1 MTIWLFYLLLGV
13 IQGFTEPIPISSSGH
28 LVIFQELFNIQLPGL
43 SFEIFVNFAS
53 LLAVLTIYRKD
64 VVRLVVSLWTFL
76 FKKDRSDDTMV
87 DVKFIGLLLVA
98 TVPAG
103 VLGVVFGDWI
113 GETLSGVSTVGYTLI
128 ITGLA
133 LWFIRNM
140 RGSKGDGGITLRDAI
155 LIGLAQAAALIP
167 GISRSG
173 ATIVMALLLGIKQET
188 ALRFSFFMFIPVS
201 LGTILLDGPALFTN
215 PETRELFGPLIVAF
229 IASYILTAVS
239 LKWFQHIMAKGEL
252 KYFSFYCWTV
262 GILVVL
268 FLA

>member
-1 MTIWLFYLLLGV
+1 MTIWLFYLLLGL

-28 LVIFQELFNIQLPGL
+28 LVIFQELFNINLPGL

-76 FKKDRSDDTMV
+76 FKKDRSEETMI
-87 DVKFIGLLLVA
+87 DVKFIGLLLIA
-98 TVPAG
+98 TIPAG

-113 GETLSGVSTVGYTLI
+113 GETLSGVATVGYTLLV
-128 ITGLA
+128 TGLA
-133 LWFIRNM
+133 LWFIRNL
-140 RGSKGDGGITLRDAI
+140 RGNKGDGGVTLRDAV

-173 ATIVMALLLGIKQET
+173 ATIVMAMLLGIKQET
-188 ALRFSFFMFIPVS
+188 ALRFSFFLFIPVS
-201 LGTILLDGPALFTN
+201 LGTMILDGPALFTD
-215 PETRELFGPLIVAF
+215 PKTRELFGPLILAF
-229 IASYILTAVS
+229 IASYALTAIS

-252 KYFSFYCWTV
+252 KYFSFYCWAV
-262 GILVVL
+262 GILVIL

>member
-1 MTIWLFYLLLGV
+1 MTIWLFYLLLGL

-28 LVIFQELFNIQLPGL
+28 LVIFQELLDIQLPGL

-53 LLAVLTIYRKD
+53 LLAVLTIYRQD
-64 VVRLVVSLWTFL
+64 VIRLVVSLWTFL
-76 FKKDRSDDTMV
+76 FKKDRRDETMV

-103 VLGVVFGDWI
+103 VLGVLFGDWI
-113 GETLSGVSTVGYTLI
+113 GETLSGVATVGYTLI
-128 ITGLA
+128 LTGVA

-140 RGSKGDGGITLRDAI
+140 RGNKGDGGITLRDAI
-155 LIGLAQAAALIP
+155 LIGLAQAVALIP

-173 ATIVMALLLGIKQET
+173 ATIVMAMLLGIKQES
-188 ALRFSFFMFIPVS
+188 ALRFSFFLFIPIS
-201 LGTILLDGPALFTN
+201 LGVTILDGPELFTN
-215 PETRELFGPLIVAF
+215 PETRDLFGPLILAF
-229 IASYILTAVS
+229 IASYALTAIS

-252 KYFSFYCWTV
+252 KYFSFYCWIV
-262 GILVVL
+262 GLLVVL

>member
-1 MTIWLFYLLLGV
+1 MTIWLFYLLLGLV
-13 IQGFTEPIPISSSGH
+13 QGFTEPIPISSSGH
-28 LVIFQELFNIQLPGL
+28 LVIFQELFRIELPGL

-64 VVRLVVSLWTFL
+64 VVRLVASLFTFL
-76 FKKDRSDDTMV
+76 FKKDRSEDTMI

-103 VLGVVFGDWI
+103 VLGVLFGDWI
-113 GETLSGVSTVGYTLI
+113 GEKLSGVATVGYTLI

-155 LIGLAQAAALIP
+155 LIGLAQAVALIP

-173 ATIVMALLLGIKQET
+173 ATIVMALLLGIKQES
-188 ALRFSFFMFIPVS
+188 ALRFSFFLFIPVS
-201 LGTILLDGPALFTN
+201 LGTMILDGPVLFTD
-215 PETRELFGPLIVAF
+215 PQTRDLFGPLVLAF
-229 IASYILTAVS
+229 LASYALTAIS

-252 KYFSFYCWTV
+252 KYFSFYCWIV

>member
-1 MTIWLFYLLLGV
+1 MTIWLFYLLLGLV
-13 IQGFTEPIPISSSGH
+13 QGFTEPIPISSSGH
-28 LVIFQELFNIQLPGL
+28 LVIFQELFNIELPGL

-53 LLAVLTIYRKD
+53 LLAVLTIYRQD

-76 FKKDRSDDTMV
+76 FKKDRSEDTMI

-103 VLGVVFGDWI
+103 VLGVLFGDWI
-113 GETLSGVSTVGYTLI
+113 GETLSGVATVGYTLI
-128 ITGLA
+128 LTGVA

-140 RGSKGDGGITLRDAI
+140 RGNKGDGGITLRDAI
-155 LIGLAQAAALIP
+155 LIGLAQAVALIP

-173 ATIVMALLLGIKQET
+173 TTIVMAMLLGIKQES
-188 ALRFSFFMFIPVS
+188 ALRFSFFLFIPVS
-201 LGTILLDGPALFTN
+201 LGTMILDGPALFTD
-215 PETRELFGPLIVAF
+215 PATRDLFGPLVLAF
-229 IASYILTAVS
+229 IASYALTAIS

-252 KYFSFYCWTV
+252 KYFSFYCWIV
-262 GILVVL
+262 GLLVVL